1 MTRPPLSAL
10 ELATVNVDQT
20 TADALADSIEVAQV
34 AEELGFTRLWVAEH
48 HNMGSVGSTNPPVL
62 IAAIAARTERIRVGS
77 GGVMLPNH
85 APYVVAEQF
94 ALLEALHPGRID
106 LGLGRAPGT
115 DQFTARALRRTG
127 HDDVDQFP
135 NHVLQLMSWLGDNR
149 LTEPLS
155 DRLSVTP
162 KAVSYPEI
170 WLLGS
175 SGYAAQLAGMLGL
188 RYCYAHHFGTLDPA
202 AVMNLYR
209 ESFEPSPVLDEP
221 YAMVCTSALS
231 ADTAEEAEFHAG
243 PSRMMALELR
253 RGNPRRVVSPE
264 VAAERGFTDHE
275 LEQLKLLPAVK
286 FVGTHESVLSDLDAL
301 IEATGVQELMLTGST
316 YGAAPK
322 INTYRALTERW

>member
-162 KAVSYPEI
+162 
-170 WLLGS
+170 
-175 SGYAAQLAGMLGL
+175 
-188 RYCYAHHFGTLDPA
+188 
-202 AVMNLYR
+202 
-209 ESFEPSPVLDEP
+209 
-221 YAMVCTSALS
+221 
-231 ADTAEEAEFHAG
+231 
-243 PSRMMALELR
+243 
-253 RGNPRRVVSPE
+253 
-264 VAAERGFTDHE
+264 
-275 LEQLKLLPAVK
+275 
-286 FVGTHESVLSDLDAL
+286 
-301 IEATGVQELMLTGST
+301 
-316 YGAAPK
+316 
-322 INTYRALTERW
+322 